1 MARLISLLFIPQEK
15 NNHRALLLQPSFL
28 GIFIALYL
36 LNQSLIQSLTVLKPG
51 ILGYSS
57 EITVD
62 KVIAQ
67 TNDQRQNLGL
77 APLKYNATLSQSATA
92 KAQDMFVNNYWA
104 HNSPQGKTPWDFFKS
119 VGYQYSVAG
128 ENLAKDFYDTD
139 GLIKAWMNSPT
150 HRDNIVNSKYQEI
163 GIGVVNGILNGV
175 KTTLVVQHFAAPL
188 HTGMEAENQPVNPE
202 TKALEVLEPQ
212 VAINPEPELIINTQS
227 LGDTVVN
234 TTNTVSPLL
243 ISKIIGTVIFTIIV
257 IVLFIDSYI
266 TLKNQTPRFTGSSA
280 SHIGFL
286 LIILMLL
293 IFGRQGTIF

>member
-1 MARLISLLFIPQEK
+1 VAKFISLLFIPQEK
-15 NNHRALLLQPSFL
+15 NNHRALLLHPSFL

-36 LNQSLIQSLTVLKPG
+36 LNQSLIQSLTILKPG

-62 KVIAQ
+62 KVISQ
-67 TNDQRQNLGL
+67 TNDQRQKLGL
-77 APLKYNATLSQSATA
+77 APLKYNAVLSQSAVA
-92 KAQDMFVNNYWA
+92 KAQDMFANNYWA

-128 ENLAKDFYDTD
+128 ENLAKDFYDTE

-150 HRDNIVNSKYQEI
+150 HRDNILNPKYQEI

-175 KTTLVVQHFAAPL
+175 KTTLVVQHFALPLNAP
-188 HTGMEAENQPVNPE
+188 
-202 TKALEVLEPQ
+202 
-212 VAINPEPELIINTQS
+212 AIAKKSDSVSASEEIVINSEPEIIVSTQS
-227 LGDTVVN
+227 LGETVVN
-234 TTNTVSPLL
+234 LAASGKAISPLL
-243 ISKIIGTVIFTIIV
+243 ISKIIGTIIFSLIV
-257 IVLFIDSYI
+257 VVLVIDSYI
-266 TLKNQTPRFTGSSA
+266 TLKDQTPRFTGSSA

>member
-1 MARLISLLFIPQEK
+1 MAKFISLLFIPQEK

-28 GIFIALYL
+28 GIFIAIYL
-36 LNQSLIQSLTVLKPG
+36 LNQSFIRSFSILKPG

-62 KVIAQ
+62 KVISG
-67 TNDQRQNLGL
+67 TNNERQKLGL
-77 APLKYNATLSQSATA
+77 APLKYNVSLSQSAAA
-92 KAQDMFVNNYWA
+92 KAQDMFANNYWA

-119 VGYQYSVAG
+119 AGYQYSVAG

-139 GLIKAWMNSPT
+139 GLVKAWMNSPT
-150 HRDNIVNSKYQEI
+150 HRDNIVNAKYQEI

-175 KTTLVVQHFAAPL
+175 KTTLVVQHFATPLTASVAVKESTPAPS
-188 HTGMEAENQPVNPE
+188 TE
-202 TKALEVLEPQ
+202 
-212 VAINPEPELIINTQS
+212 VAINPEPELVVSTMS
-227 LGDTVVN
+227 LGETVVN
-234 TTNTVSPLL
+234 LVASTRTINPLL
-243 ISKIIGTVIFTIIV
+243 ISKIIGIFIFSLIV
-257 IVLFIDSYI
+257 VVLIIDSYI